1 MLKDVNAW
9 NVSTLITDSLSSGN
23 AVKENANKK
32 VERTKIYLR
41 EIMYGKGQIK
51 GIANIIHNFESS
63 ISSHIYSSKKSENY
77 ILSFYQDK
85 LSKVTNMSQ
94 VRYMLRACKLIYK
107 VTIYYN
113 NRFTVTSI

>member
-1 MLKDVNAW
+1 
-9 NVSTLITDSLSSGN
+9 
-23 AVKENANKK
+23 
-32 VERTKIYLR
+32 
-41 EIMYGKGQIK
+41 MYGKGQIK

-63 ISSHIYSSKKSENY
+63 ISSHIYSSKKSDY